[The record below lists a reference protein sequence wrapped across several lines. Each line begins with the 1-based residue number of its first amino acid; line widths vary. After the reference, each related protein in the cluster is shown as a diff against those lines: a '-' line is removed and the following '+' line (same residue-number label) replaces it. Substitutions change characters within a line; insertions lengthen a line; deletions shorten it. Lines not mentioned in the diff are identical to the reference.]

1 MKRTL
6 LILACLLAAIAQQ
19 SPAQIQLPRPTGFIN
34 DFANVI
40 PDQAESE
47 ILRIIEEVRQKSG
60 GEITV
65 VTLPSLE
72 GRTRDEVALQILR
85 EWGVGRSGQA
95 GDRARNSGVV
105 VLVVPKETS
114 PTGRGDLKIELGYG
128 TNTFITAAEAGA
140 I

>member
-1 MKRTL
+1 MNRSL
-6 LILACLLAAIAQQ
+6 SYLSLALVLAMLPPPAR
-19 SPAQIQLPRPTGFIN
+19 AQIQLPRPTGFIN
-34 DFANVI
+34 DLANVI
-40 PDQAESE
+40 PPEAEAE

-60 GEITV
+60 GEIAV

-72 GRTRDEVALQILR
+72 GGTRDEVALQILR

-114 PTGRGDLKIELGYG
+114 PTGRGDL
-128 TNTFITAAEAGA
+128 
-140 I
+140 